1 MPLAVIS
8 DNEGKVIFMK
18 FDFLHPADQIVM
30 IMDRIYAHGMT
41 TTSGGNLSVK
51 DDNGD
56 IWISP
61 AGVDKGSL
69 TRTDIVCVR
78 ADGTVQGIHRPSSE
92 FPFHKSIY
100 ERRPDLK
107 AVLHA
112 HPPAL
117 VAFSIVRKIPS
128 SDLLPDIRELC
139 GPVEMA
145 EYGLPGSLD
154 LGEKISR
161 KFANGINTVLLENHG
176 IVVGAEGLFKAF
188 MSFETLDFCARLE
201 ISAHRMGQVQLLNQS
216 QLLLTAQKKNFL
228 PKTYV
233 PGVVN
238 NAELA
243 SRTEMLELVHRAYK
257 QRLISST
264 QGTFSRR
271 LESDNFI
278 ITPGNLDRKY
288 LQIDDLVCIQN
299 GKCEIGKN
307 PSHSMRL
314 HQRIYEMH
322 PEINSII
329 IAHPP
334 AMMVFAVTDVP
345 FDSRII
351 PESYILLRSIK
362 KLSFGGNILD
372 IDGTA
377 SELAAKTPILM
388 MANDC
393 LIVTGDTLLRAFD
406 RLEVAEYSAKAI
418 ISARSL
424 GEIISIN
431 DRQIAELE
439 KAFSLDA

>member
-1 MPLAVIS
+1 
-8 DNEGKVIFMK
+8 MK
-18 FDFLHPADQIVM
+18 FDLLHPADQIVM
-30 IMDRIYAHGMT
+30 IMERIYTHGMT

-69 TRTDIVCVR
+69 TAKDIVCVK
-78 ADGTVQGIHRPSSE
+78 ADGTVEGIHRPSSE

-100 ERRPDLK
+100 EKRPDLK

-117 VAFSIVRKIPS
+117 VAFSIVRRIPS
-128 SDLLPDIRELC
+128 SDLLPDIREVC
-139 GPVEMA
+139 GSMEMA

-154 LGEKISR
+154 LGEKIAQ
-161 KFANGINTVLLENHG
+161 KFLKGINTVLLENHG
-176 IVVGAEGLFKAF
+176 VVVGADDLFNAF

-201 ISAHRMGQVQLLNQS
+201 IAANRMGPVQLLNQT
-216 QLLLTAQKKNFL
+216 QLALTAQKRHFF
-228 PKTYV
+228 PETFT
-233 PGVVN
+233 PGVVSS
-238 NAELA
+238 AERIA
-243 SRTEMLELVHRAYK
+243 RRKMVELIHRAYK

-271 LESDNFI
+271 LDGGDFI
-278 ITPGNLDRKY
+278 ITPFNLDRKY
-288 LQIDDLVCIQN
+288 LQAEDLVRIED
-299 GKCEIGKN
+299 GKCEVGKS
-307 PSHSMRL
+307 PSRSMRL
-314 HQRIYEMH
+314 HQRIYERH

-334 AMMVFAVTDVP
+334 SMMVFAVTDVP
-345 FDSRII
+345 FDSRTI
-351 PESYILLRSIK
+351 PESYILLRTIK
-362 KLSFGGNILD
+362 KLDFGGNFLD
-372 IDGTA
+372 IDGVVD
-377 SELAAKTPILM
+377 ELSSKTPIVM

-393 LIVTGDTLLRAFD
+393 FIVTGDTLLSTFD

-424 GEIISIN
+424 GEIVSIN
-431 DRQIAELE
+431 DHQISELE
-439 KAFSLDA
+439 IAFHLVD

>member
-1 MPLAVIS
+1 
-8 DNEGKVIFMK
+8 MK
-18 FDFLHPADQIVM
+18 FDLLHPADQIVM
-30 IMDRIYAHGMT
+30 IMERIYTHGMT

-69 TRTDIVCVR
+69 TAKDIVCVK
-78 ADGTVQGIHRPSSE
+78 ADGTVEGIHRPSSE

-100 ERRPDLK
+100 EKRPDLK

-117 VAFSIVRKIPS
+117 VAFSIVRRIPS
-128 SDLLPDIRELC
+128 SDLLPDIREVC
-139 GPVEMA
+139 GSMEMA

-154 LGEKISR
+154 LGEKIAQ
-161 KFANGINTVLLENHG
+161 KFLKGINTVLLENHG
-176 IVVGAEGLFKAF
+176 VVVGADDLFNAF

-201 ISAHRMGQVQLLNQS
+201 IAANRMGPVQLLNQT
-216 QLLLTAQKKNFL
+216 QLALTAQKRHFF
-228 PKTYV
+228 PETFT
-233 PGVVN
+233 PGVVSS
-238 NAELA
+238 AERIA
-243 SRTEMLELVHRAYK
+243 RREMVELIHRAYK

-271 LESDNFI
+271 LDGGDFI
-278 ITPGNLDRKY
+278 ITPFNLDRKY
-288 LQIDDLVCIQN
+288 LQAEDLVRIED
-299 GKCEIGKN
+299 GKCEVGKS
-307 PSHSMRL
+307 PSRSMRL
-314 HQRIYEMH
+314 HQRIYERH

-334 AMMVFAVTDVP
+334 SMMVFAVTDVP
-345 FDSRII
+345 FDSRTI
-351 PESYILLRSIK
+351 PESYILLRTIK
-362 KLSFGGNILD
+362 KLDFGGNFLD
-372 IDGTA
+372 IDGVVD
-377 SELAAKTPILM
+377 ELSSKTPIVM

-393 LIVTGDTLLRAFD
+393 FIVTGDTLLSTFD

-424 GEIISIN
+424 GEIVSIN
-431 DRQIAELE
+431 DHQISELE
-439 KAFSLDA
+439 IAFHLVD